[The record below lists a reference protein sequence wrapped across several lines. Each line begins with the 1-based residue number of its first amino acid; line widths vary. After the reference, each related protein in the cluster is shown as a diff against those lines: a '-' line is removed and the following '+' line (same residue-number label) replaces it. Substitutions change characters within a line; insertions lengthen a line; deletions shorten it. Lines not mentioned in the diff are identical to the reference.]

1 MGGFLRWLSARR
13 RPLSWDFLE
22 DPLAEP
28 QARRKLGHQA
38 ATVSHSSRDPEVCL
52 NISRAEQAGSLSTVC
67 RPCGRRGGEEI
78 HFPLQVFSHGEG
90 EGNKLLLEFQL

>member
-1 MGGFLRWLSARR
+1 MAVSQTAS
-13 RPLSWDFLE
+13 LSWDFLE

-38 ATVSHSSRDPEVCL
+38 ATNVSLPRAPEVCL

-67 RPCGRRGGEEI
+67 RTCGRRGGEEI
-78 HFPLQVFSHGEG
+78 HFPLRVFFHGEG